1 MWPQSCHRT
10 IQWPQIF
17 TSGQTLLQKSF
28 ASTASTQQPCQAGI
42 QVHVIL
48 LQMISQSGTS
58 LSFKIKDLKMN
69 FSFGKEKPSKWWKVV
84 EKMTGRRKSTTGLE
98 NTYAD
103 FLSNQRTRS
112 ERDASPTNSIC
123 SFKSIAEVT
132 RPIDLASTIWW
143 VIIMSHHR
151 WITIKNWALRRLLL
165 LQDVGSYCKRLRI
178 HTSSRMLLEND
189 DTLYRT

>member
-1 MWPQSCHRT
+1 MPSYDPMTTNIYFRSN
-10 IQWPQIF
+10 PSPKIF
-17 TSGQTLLQKSF
+17 RKYSLNSTTMPGWNSSSRNSF
-28 ASTASTQQPCQAGI
+28 ADDQPIRYESIIQDQRCQN
-42 QVHVIL
+42 
-48 LQMISQSGTS
+48 SY
-58 LSFKIKDLKMN
+58 FKMN
-69 FSFGKEKPSKWWKVV
+69 FSFGKEKSSKWWKVV

-143 VIIMSHHR
+143 VMI
-151 WITIKNWALRRLLL
+151 
-165 LQDVGSYCKRLRI
+165 
-178 HTSSRMLLEND
+178 D
-189 DTLYRT
+189 DSLSMNGYTKLGKA

>member
-28 ASTASTQQPCQAGI
+28 ASTASTQRPYQAGI

-48 LQMISQSGTS
+48 LLMISQSGTS
-58 LSFKIKDLKMN
+58 LSFKIKDLKIKKMIL
-69 FSFGKEKPSKWWKVV
+69 SLGKEKPSKWWKVV
-84 EKMTGRRKSTTGLE
+84 EKMTGRRKSTTGFE

-143 VIIMSHHR
+143 VILDESYLIVHCVGRFSE
-151 WITIKNWALRRLLL
+151 RRFVLL
-165 LQDVGSYCKRLRI
+165 
-178 HTSSRMLLEND
+178 
-189 DTLYRT
+189 